1 MSLEKILAISGKP
14 GLYVLKVQTRTGFVA
29 ESLLDGK
36 KITVSLK
43 SNVSLLSE
51 ISIYTYEGEKPLA
64 EIIQNIAKKENKGQT
79 ISHKEDN
86 AALLSYFR
94 EILPDYD
101 EERVYASD
109 VKKIVNWYNTLQ
121 AKGLLVDEAPVAT
134 EETASVAETEET
146 VAENVKAP
154 AKKAP
159 AKKASAKKE

>member
-1 MSLEKILAISGKP
+1 MSLEKILSISGKP

-36 KITVSLK
+36 KVTVSLK

-64 EIIQNIAKKENKGQT
+64 EIMQNIAKKENKGQT

-86 AALLSYFR
+86 ATLLSYFR
-94 EILPDYD
+94 GVLPEYD

-121 AKGLLVDEAPVAT
+121 ERGLLVEETPAVAEEAAPVA
-134 EETASVAETEET
+134 EEVVAE
-146 VAENVKAP
+146 
-154 AKKAP
+154 KKAP
-159 AKKASAKKE
+159 AKKAKAKKE

>member
-1 MSLEKILAISGKP
+1 MSLEKILSISGKP

-36 KITVSLK
+36 KVTVSLK

-51 ISIYTYEGEKPLA
+51 ISIYTYEGEKPLS

-86 AALLSYFR
+86 ATLLSYFR
-94 EILPDYD
+94 EILPEYD

-121 AKGLLVDEAPVAT
+121 EKGLLVDEAPA
-134 EETASVAETEET
+134 VAEE
-146 VAENVKAP
+146 AAP
-154 AKKAP
+154 AAEEEVVTEKKAP
-159 AKKASAKKE
+159 AKKAKAKKE